1 MMKQNWRDRVKSV
14 EWKQGADA
22 LGGYAKKLGRQIKD
36 TKLESPIR
44 SVGVKLFVLVFCGI
58 LLCVVSLGLFSYVKS
73 RSVIEHK
80 VSESS
85 METAKQVAGRM
96 DLLLTGYERKTME
109 FLSDSEFISQLSA
122 AASSSDDF
130 ERFDNQ
136 RSINT
141 KLSNVMISDS
151 LISGIYLIPT
161 DPSMDVIGTSNSGGM
176 PDVKEQAP
184 AFLEAMTAAAGK
196 VVWVPTMQ
204 TGITGKQT
212 GPTIA
217 VGRAMMSISAD
228 KPYVLVIEIS
238 FKSLQEMLANVSFG
252 EGSSTYIVAPDKT
265 IVYAPDSSLLGQ
277 KYENEV
283 PDNDQRNIKVDG
295 SQVLSVASKGT
306 SSSEWSVVG
315 NIPTSV
321 LVKDAKAIRN
331 LTFLMCGLSVLI
343 AALIGLF
350 IMLTVGQP
358 LGQLRHL
365 MNEGEQGNL
374 TVRSSIRKRD
384 EIGQVSDSFNRMME
398 KITELVRQTNQ
409 SALEVLETA
418 SALTS
423 ASSKTATAAKEIAV
437 ATEEIAG
444 GATNLAVESERGS
457 EMTGQIGDRVL
468 SVINSNAEMGRSAYE
483 VEEAGRKGTQYMS
496 GLINKTEHTEEMTRS
511 MVEKVDNLKES
522 TGSITKILDLLG
534 NVTKQ
539 TNILSLNATIE
550 AARAGNAGK
559 GFMVVAD
566 EIRKLADQSRQSIG
580 VVGEIVDRIAR
591 EIDETVSVL
600 SDAYPLFKEQIEA
613 VRDANQIFENVQSHM
628 GDFNERLQMA
638 TASVSELEK
647 AQETLTLTMT
657 NVSAVAQQASATSEE
672 VASLSNEQLGISDG
686 LVQLSNKLEAVSQQL
701 RESLSRFRVS

>member
-1 MMKQNWRDRVKSV
+1 MKQNWRDRVKSV

-22 LGGYAKKLGRQIKD
+22 LGGYAKKFGRQLKD

-44 SVGVKLFVLVFCGI
+44 SVGVKLFILVFCGI
-58 LLCVVSLGLFSYVKS
+58 LLCVVSLGLFSYSKS
-73 RSVIEHK
+73 RSVIESK

-85 METAKQVAGRM
+85 METAKQVSGRM

-109 FLSDSEFISQLSA
+109 FLSDSEFIAQLGTAVTST
-122 AASSSDDF
+122 DDF

-136 RSINT
+136 RTINT

-151 LISGIYLIPT
+151 SISGIYLLPT
-161 DPSMDVIGTSNSGGM
+161 DPEKDVIGASNSGGM
-176 PDVKEQAP
+176 INMKENAP
-184 AFLEAMTAAAGK
+184 AFIESMKQAAGK
-196 VVWVPTMQ
+196 VVWVPTMPA
-204 TGITGKQT
+204 GISGKQT

-217 VGRAMMSISAD
+217 IGRALMNVNSA
-228 KPYVLVIEIS
+228 KPYLLVIEL
-238 FKSLQEMLANVSFG
+238 SLKALQDMLANVSFG
-252 EGSSTYIVAPDKT
+252 KDSSTYIVAPDGT
-265 IVYAPDSSLLGQ
+265 VVYAADTSLLGKPYGQ
-277 KYENEV
+277 DVPENGELKFKS
-283 PDNDQRNIKVDG
+283 NGHQM
-295 SQVLSVASKGT
+295 LSVAAKAGGNSG
-306 SSSEWSVVG
+306 WSVVG
-315 NIPTSV
+315 NIPTYS
-321 LVKDAKAIRN
+321 LVEDAKSIRN
-331 LTFLMCGLSVLI
+331 LTFLMCGLSALI

-350 IMLTVGQP
+350 IMMTVGKP

-384 EIGQVSDSFNRMME
+384 EIGQVSDSFNRMMVR
-398 KITELVRQTNQ
+398 ITELVRQTNQ

-418 SALTS
+418 SSLTV
-423 ASSKTATAAKEIAV
+423 ASTKTATAAKEIAV
-437 ATEEIAG
+437 ATEEIAT

-457 EMTGQIGDRVL
+457 EMTGQIGDKVL
-468 SVINSNAEMGRSAYE
+468 SVIDSNAEMGKSAYE
-483 VEEAGRKGTQYMS
+483 VEEAGRKGTQYMA
-496 GLINKTEHTEEMTRS
+496 GLIEKTGHTEELTRS
-511 MVEKVDNLKES
+511 MVDKVDKLKES

-580 VVGEIVDRIAR
+580 VVGEIVDRIGH

-600 SDAYPLFKEQIEA
+600 SDAYPMFKEQIEA
-613 VRDANQIFENVQSHM
+613 VRDANVIFENVQSHM
-628 GDFNERLQMA
+628 GDFNDRLQAA
-638 TASVSELEK
+638 TASVSQLEQ
-647 AQETLTLTMT
+647 AQETLTMTMT

-686 LVQLSNKLEAVSQQL
+686 LVQLSNRLEAVSQQL
-701 RESLSRFRVS
+701 RESLSQFRI